1 MKITN
6 VTAKVIG
13 VLGTDLMPDQSMDI
27 SAKNAATP
35 SIAVL
40 IKMGL
45 LALDNSAETKKAM
58 EDAATE
64 KARKQVV
71 DELRA
76 AGKLKEDV
84 NEAAVEA
91 EAPVAE
97 KQAPKEATGEVE
109 TPIIEKQAPK
119 RRGRVPKI
127 PEVPAE

>member
-45 LALDNSAETKKAM
+45 LVLDNSAEGMKAM
-58 EDAATE
+58 EDAAMEKSTE
-64 KARKQVV
+64 
-71 DELRA
+71 
-76 AGKLKEDV
+76 AG
-84 NEAAVEA
+84 
-91 EAPVAE
+91 
-97 KQAPKEATGEVE
+97 
-109 TPIIEKQAPK
+109 
-119 RRGRVPKI
+119 R
-127 PEVPAE
+127 

>member
-58 EDAATE
+58 EDAAME

-76 AGKLKEDV
+76 AGKLKEDAD
-84 NEAAVEA
+84 EATGEVET
-91 EAPVAE
+91 PSAE
-97 KQAPKEATGEVE
+97 KQTPKEATGEVE

>member
-58 EDAATE
+58 EDAAME

-91 EAPVAE
+91 EASVAE

>member
-58 EDAATE
+58 EDAAME

-76 AGKLKEDV
+76 AGKLKEDAD
-84 NEAAVEA
+84 EAPGEADEVPDEAPGEA
-91 EAPVAE
+91 EAPSAE
-97 KQAPKEATGEVE
+97 KQT
-109 TPIIEKQAPK
+109 PK
-119 RRGRVPKI
+119 RKGRVPKVPKV

>member
-27 SAKNAATP
+27 SEKNAATP

-40 IKMGL
+40 IDMGL
-45 LALDNSAETKKAM
+45 LTLDNSAETKQAM
-58 EDAATE
+58 EDAAME

-76 AGKLKEDV
+76 AGKLKEDAD
-84 NEAAVEA
+84 EATVEA
-91 EAPVAE
+91 EAPIVE
-97 KQAPKEATGEVE
+97 KQAPKEAISEVE
-109 TPIIEKQAPK
+109 TPIAEKQTPK

>member
-58 EDAATE
+58 EDAAME

-84 NEAAVEA
+84 NEATVEA

>member
-58 EDAATE
+58 EDAAME

-71 DELRA
+71 DELRS
-76 AGKLKEDV
+76 AGKLKEDAD
-84 NEAAVEA
+84 EATGEVET
-91 EAPVAE
+91 PSAE
-97 KQAPKEATGEVE
+97 KQTPKEATGEVE

>member
-58 EDAATE
+58 EDAAME

-76 AGKLKEDV
+76 AGKPKEDV